1 MLRPP
6 DQLHLGAGDI
16 VLFDRLADYYV
27 LLMFHSFGM
36 AIIVGVS
43 FLITARL
50 FGMGQSFPLSEAAR
64 LLPLGW
70 LGFYVNLIS
79 GSLLFISQ
87 PRRSLLTVMY
97 DFKMLFVLS
106 ACLLI
111 LALGRALR
119 SVEVV
124 PGPDGTAVEVV
135 PDRARAL
142 ALSATILWLMAVA
155 AGRII
160 GYTEPPPL

>member
-1 MLRPP
+1 
-6 DQLHLGAGDI
+6 
-16 VLFDRLADYYV
+16 
-27 LLMFHSFGM
+27 
-36 AIIVGVS
+36 
-43 FLITARL
+43 
-50 FGMGQSFPLSEAAR
+50 
-64 LLPLGW
+64 
-70 LGFYVNLIS
+70 
-79 GSLLFISQ
+79 
-87 PRRSLLTVMY
+87 MY

-124 PGPDGTAVEVV
+124 PGPHGTAVEVV
-135 PDRARAL
+135 SDGARAL

>member
-1 MLRPP
+1 
-6 DQLHLGAGDI
+6 
-16 VLFDRLADYYV
+16 V
-27 LLMFHSFGM
+27 
-36 AIIVGVS
+36 
-43 FLITARL
+43 
-50 FGMGQSFPLSEAAR
+50 FPLSEAKR

-70 LGFYVNLIS
+70 LGFWVNLLS
-79 GSLLFISQ
+79 GTLLFVSQ

-111 LALGRALR
+111 LALGRAL
-119 SVEVV
+119 SEVEVV
-124 PGPDGTAVEVV
+124 QAADGTTIEVV
-135 PDRARAL
+135 PERARVL
-142 ALSATILWLMAVA
+142 ALGATLLWLMAIA